1 MQLYCTC
8 TGATRTDAIVP
19 LDFAEAPGICS
30 FMLTLGSLLMV
41 LATLPFSLLYTVK
54 VVQELEND
62 ELDFPANVKLNQ

>member
-1 MQLYCTC
+1 
-8 TGATRTDAIVP
+8 
-19 LDFAEAPGICS
+19 
-30 FMLTLGSLLMV
+30 MLTLGSLLMV